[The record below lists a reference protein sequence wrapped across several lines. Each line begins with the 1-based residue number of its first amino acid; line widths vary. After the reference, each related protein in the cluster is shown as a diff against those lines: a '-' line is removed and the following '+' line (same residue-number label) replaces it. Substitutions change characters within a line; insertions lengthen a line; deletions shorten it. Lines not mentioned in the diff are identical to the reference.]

1 MPSHYA
7 ESFPSQITPLKKFLP
22 NSPFPK
28 CYPVAGF
35 RPGYIHGTGLILF
48 PFFK

>member
-7 ESFPSQITPLKKFLP
+7 ESFPQPNNPLKKFLP
-22 NSPFPK
+22 NSPFSK